1 MENLTYKEEEIMQII
16 WRLKK
21 AFVKDIIA
29 ELPDSDQP
37 YTTVASIVR
46 LLEKKGYVEH
56 RSYGRMHEYM
66 PLVSRSDF
74 RKRKLKSLVS
84 QYFDNSFENMVS
96 FLAKEEKVS
105 PEEMEKIVNE
115 IKTKPSYPTDN
126 DTT

>member
-16 WRLKK
+16 WRLRK

-56 RSYGRMHEYM
+56 KSYGRMHEYT
-66 PLVSRSDF
+66 PIIARSDF
-74 RKRKLKSLVS
+74 RKRKLKNLVT

-96 FLAKEEKVS
+96 SLAREEKIS
-105 PEEMEKIVNE
+105 PEEMEKIIEE
-115 IKTKPSYPTDN
+115 IRTKPSYPTDN
-126 DTT
+126 GT

>member
-46 LLEKKGYVEH
+46 ILEKKGFVEH
-56 RSYGRMHEYM
+56 RSYGRMHEYS
-66 PLVSRSDF
+66 PLIARTEF
-74 RKRKLKSLVS
+74 RKGKLKNLVTH
-84 QYFDNSFENMVS
+84 YFDNSFENMVS

-105 PEEMEKIVNE
+105 PEEMEKIVKE

-126 DTT
+126 GTK